1 MKKLDEIMEL
11 MADEMA
17 DFKTSLEKLEALSK
31 ELNEMSIPISRAA
44 IDENLQSFLQKQ
56 EEGKEV
62 KNELLRDIND
72 KLERASLI
80 PNYIIVLIG
89 SILLLLLSGLGY
101 LYYSNKVKEEEKFQ
115 IYRTIS
121 ESELKSYLIFFAEN
135 PEIKENYCT
144 WMDQLYKRE

>member
-31 ELNEMSIPISRAA
+31 ELNEMSIPISTAA

-56 EEGKEV
+56 EEDNEL
-62 KNELLRDIND
+62 KNELLRDINIQ
-72 KLERASLI
+72 LERANLI
-80 PNYIIVLIG
+80 PTYILVLFG
-89 SILLLLLSGLGY
+89 SILVLLISGLGY
-101 LYYSNKVKEEEKFQ
+101 FIYANKNIEEEKFQ

-121 ESELKSYLIFFAEN
+121 ESELESYQIFFSEN
-135 PEIKENYCT
+135 PEIKEDYCNS
-144 WMDQLYKRE
+144 LE

>member
-17 DFKTSLEKLEALSK
+17 DFKVSILKLELLSEK
-31 ELNEMSIPISRAA
+31 LNEMSIPISTAA

-56 EEGKEV
+56 EEANEL

-72 KLERASLI
+72 KLEHASLI
-80 PNYIIVLIG
+80 PNYVFIWYA
-89 SILLLLLSGLGY
+89 SILVLLISGLGY
-101 LYYSNKVKEEEKFQ
+101 LIYANKNIEEEKFQ

-121 ESELKSYLIFFAEN
+121 KWELESYQIFFSEN
-135 PEIKENYCT
+135 QEIKENYCN
-144 WMDQLYKRE
+144 WLEP